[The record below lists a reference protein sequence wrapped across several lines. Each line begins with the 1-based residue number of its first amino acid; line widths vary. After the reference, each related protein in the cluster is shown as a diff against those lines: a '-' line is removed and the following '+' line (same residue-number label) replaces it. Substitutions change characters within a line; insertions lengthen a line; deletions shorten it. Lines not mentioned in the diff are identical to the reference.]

1 MGHFVWNYLNSF
13 TRQHYVKASKGPWL
27 LWKYHVV
34 NGTGYSIYVQTYL
47 EGCKINF
54 LQFSNCV
61 NNILLDDLGPINIHI
76 YIYIHSLDCKIGCK
90 HKNIIPGTEP
100 RDSPTNALSNGC
112 CRRTNIYLLWPSLS
126 NIVLFSFGL
135 IWYKEFYLYYSCN
148 KAFSVRPP

>member
-61 NNILLDDLGPINIHI
+61 NNILLDDLGPINIFIPLTVRLAANTKTLYQVQNQEILQQTLSQMGAVDALIFIYFDHHWATLCCLVLASFDTKSFI
-76 YIYIHSLDCKIGCK
+76 YIIRVTK
-90 HKNIIPGTEP
+90 
-100 RDSPTNALSNGC
+100 
-112 CRRTNIYLLWPSLS
+112 PSVWDPLKS
-126 NIVLFSFGL
+126 
-135 IWYKEFYLYYSCN
+135 
-148 KAFSVRPP
+148 